1 MENLKLIVL
10 ILIISLTFPVF
21 AMGLT
26 QFGEAEITKYDI
38 AVSPEALVSAGIM
51 LGDAESHN
59 VSYGGGFVYFT
70 LNDSDVRIKWDD
82 LGLDPSTL
90 LPIGDALMVQR
101 KSPLGRVLN
110 SWIFPERLYIFGEL
124 TDYKSLYVYNS
135 TIIQEWNDNY
145 NWSMFRIPQE
155 GLVMIIQPPP
165 TSDNLT
171 DAVYNDG
178 MITITIGKSLEIDEN
193 INLRKIINWYMGL
206 LLGDRTWGLPS
217 FFTWVVRILTALSV
231 LAMAV
236 FLKEMLRL

>member
-38 AVSPEALVSAGIM
+38 AVSPEALVS
-51 LGDAESHN
+51 
-59 VSYGGGFVYFT
+59 
-70 LNDSDVRIKWDD
+70 
-82 LGLDPSTL
+82 
-90 LPIGDALMVQR
+90 
-101 KSPLGRVLN
+101 
-110 SWIFPERLYIFGEL
+110 LYIFGEL

-217 FFTWVVRILTALSV
+217 FFTWIVRILTALSV